1 MSQNI
6 VAKYEPTQSS
16 DAAGSR
22 RRKVIVVANY
32 DSGKV
37 RRETAGVF
45 VRALRPLRYG
55 ALGGMVVAAVFTL
68 LRGVVLSEGAAS
80 FGARRACG
88 RVPCSERCSACVCP
102 A

>member
-1 MSQNI
+1 M
-6 VAKYEPTQSS
+6 
-16 DAAGSR
+16 
-22 RRKVIVVANY
+22 VANY

-80 FGARRACG
+80 LVLAVLAGVCL
-88 RVPCSERCSACVCP
+88 VPSAVLLRHRSGKYLHWSSLDERCRR
-102 A
+102 